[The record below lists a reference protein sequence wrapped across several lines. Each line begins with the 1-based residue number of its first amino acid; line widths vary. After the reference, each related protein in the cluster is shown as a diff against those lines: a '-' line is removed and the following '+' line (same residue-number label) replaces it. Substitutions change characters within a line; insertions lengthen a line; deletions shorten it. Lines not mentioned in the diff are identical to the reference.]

1 MKICTFRS
9 FEPSSFA
16 PFANSFCSMPKKLI
30 FPIMWKMQRT
40 QHKESVG
47 LQWLQTAPSGILKG
61 IFSPGIFLSRKK
73 KRFEAMGQISN
84 VQTSKCGFHK
94 KHPKILNRSI
104 NEFGPWDVDQHSC
117 LKFPDVYYIY
127 IDICLFISVHQK

>member
-1 MKICTFRS
+1 MAFSKAS
-9 FEPSSFA
+9 FPQGFSSA
-16 PFANSFCSMPKKLI
+16 
-30 FPIMWKMQRT
+30 
-40 QHKESVG
+40 E
-47 LQWLQTAPSGILKG
+47 
-61 IFSPGIFLSRKK
+61 KK

-127 IDICLFISVHQK
+127 IYILIYVCLFQYTKNNNDGDFFEI